1 MSKPRLI
8 QAIQCKKGNKIPL
21 KVSPVATI
29 TEGLESTDVF
39 WNYGYEYR
47 IELILGSTRVVA
59 EDVAKKHPEAID
71 RAIYE
76 TQRAIVEEV
85 YGDIRKKLF
94 DLQMQLHK
102 DVHVYSQGDES
113 LRMVE
118 ELIDMVTM

>member
-8 QAIQCKKGNKIPL
+8 QAIQCKKSNKIPL
-21 KVSPVATI
+21 KVSPVLTI
-29 TEGLESTDVF
+29 TEGMESTDVF

-47 IELILGSTRVVA
+47 IELVLGSTRVIS
-59 EDVAKKHPEAID
+59 EEVAKRHPGAID
-71 RAIYE
+71 QAIYE

-94 DLQMQLHK
+94 ELQIRLHNES
-102 DVHVYSQGDES
+102 HVYSQGTES
-113 LRMVE
+113 IKMVE